1 MNIESIGVVIV
12 GFVMMVL
19 GKRMV
24 EVLSL
29 IVSK

>member
-1 MNIESIGVVIV
+1 MESIGVVIV

-19 GKRMV
+19 GKLMV